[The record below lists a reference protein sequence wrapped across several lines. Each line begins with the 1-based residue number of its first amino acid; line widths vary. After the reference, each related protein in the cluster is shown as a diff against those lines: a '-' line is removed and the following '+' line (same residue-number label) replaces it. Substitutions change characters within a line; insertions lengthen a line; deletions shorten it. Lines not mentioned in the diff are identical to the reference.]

1 MNEARDIVKLALP
14 FIAGAL
20 SFYCFPVGTNHHYFT
35 SSISLILLASASAY
49 AIGNRATSNLIHI
62 VEIAVIGWILGIFT
76 QANSSLVE
84 LTSPT
89 GSPLS
94 NHALNLGKAMQECID
109 KIEFNSSDTNAL
121 LKALLTG
128 NRDDI
133 PKDITHAFRTSGAS
147 HILALSGLHLGII
160 YLIISKLLL
169 FIGNSP
175 NARIIRSIL
184 CIAICSTYTMATGA
198 GASIARALIFVII
211 AETARLIHRKPDL
224 KCTLSSS
231 LIIHLILWPGDIR
244 SIGFQLSYAAI
255 AGIAWVYPFLS
266 EVWPEEGGTKG
277 IMKRIWNGAALSISC
292 QLTTSPLAWFY
303 FGTFPQYF
311 LLTNLIALPIT
322 SIIIP
327 LALLTTTL
335 NIIGICPSLL
345 IQGTEIMVNA
355 LCSALTIIANM

>member
-20 SFYCFPVGTNHHYFT
+20 SFYCFPVGTNHHYFI
-35 SSISLILLASASAY
+35 SSISLILLASTTAY
-49 AIGNRATSNLIHI
+49 TIGNRATNNLIHI
-62 VEIAVIGWILGIFT
+62 AEIAVMWWILGVFT

-84 LTSPT
+84 LTSST

-94 NHALNLGKAMQECID
+94 KHVLNLGKAMQECID

-128 NRDDI
+128 NRNDI

-160 YLIISKLLL
+160 YLIISKLFL

-184 CIAICSTYTMATGA
+184 CIAICSTYTMVTGA

-211 AETARLIHRKPDL
+211 TETAKLIHRKPDL

-244 SIGFQLSYAAI
+244 NIGFQLSYAAI
-255 AGIAWVYPFLS
+255 AGIAWIYPYLS
-266 EVWPEEGGTKG
+266 EVWPEAGRG
-277 IMKRIWNGAALSISC
+277 IMKRIWNGATLSISC
-292 QLTTSPLAWFY
+292 QLTTAPLAWFY

-311 LLTNLIALPIT
+311 LLTNLIALPLT

-327 LALLTTTL
+327 LALLTITL
-335 NIIGICPSLL
+335 NIIGICPNLL

>member
-14 FIAGAL
+14 FIAGVL
-20 SFYCFPVGTNHHYFT
+20 SFYCFPIGTNHPYFT
-35 SSISLILLASASAY
+35 SSISLILLASTTAY
-49 AIGNRATSNLIHI
+49 AIRNRATNHLIRI
-62 VEIAVIGWILGIFT
+62 AEITVIGWLLGVFT

-84 LTSPT
+84 ITSST

-94 NHALNLGKAMQECID
+94 NHILNLGKAMQECID

-128 NRDDI
+128 NRNDI

-169 FIGNSP
+169 FLGNSP
-175 NARIIRSIL
+175 IARIIRSIL

-231 LIIHLILWPGDIR
+231 LIIHLIIWPGDIR

-255 AGIAWVYPFLS
+255 AGIAWIYPLLS
-266 EVWPEEGGTKG
+266 EVWPKEGRG

-292 QLTTSPLAWFY
+292 QLTTAPLAWFY

-311 LLTNLIALPIT
+311 LLTNLISLPLT

>member
-20 SFYCFPVGTNHHYFT
+20 SFYCFPVGTNHPYFT
-35 SSISLILLASASAY
+35 SSISLILLASTTAY
-49 AIGNRATSNLIHI
+49 AIRNRATNHLIRI
-62 VEIAVIGWILGIFT
+62 AEITVIGWLLGVFT

-84 LTSPT
+84 ITSST

-94 NHALNLGKAMQECID
+94 NHVLNLGKAMQECID

-128 NRDDI
+128 NRNDI
-133 PKDITHAFRTSGAS
+133 PKGITHAFRTSGAS

-169 FIGNSP
+169 FLGNSP
-175 NARIIRSIL
+175 IARIIRSIL

-255 AGIAWVYPFLS
+255 AGIAWIYPLLS
-266 EVWPEEGGTKG
+266 EVWPEEGRG
-277 IMKRIWNGAALSISC
+277 IMKRIWNGATLSISC
-292 QLTTSPLAWFY
+292 QLTTAPLAWFY

-311 LLTNLIALPIT
+311 LLTNLISLPLT